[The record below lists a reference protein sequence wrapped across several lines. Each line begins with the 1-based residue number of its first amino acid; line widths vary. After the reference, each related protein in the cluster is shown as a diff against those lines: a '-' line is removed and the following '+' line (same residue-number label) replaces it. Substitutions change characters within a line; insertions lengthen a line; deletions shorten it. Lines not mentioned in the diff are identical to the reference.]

1 MAFAP
6 NKAPSDGRDVSFLTD
21 DSVHLRGTYWE
32 PRETGNTSV
41 LLLHDFKG
49 ERNAW
54 KPFVPAFRSR
64 GWGIFA
70 LDLRGH
76 GESLRQ
82 DMRAD
87 LLAPLD
93 RDLRSSSHYPA
104 DVKAAIAWLARQAK
118 TDAGRLGIIGLG
130 LGSDLAYAAS
140 AKGWGSASS
149 VLIGL
154 DEGRARAL
162 AGQGGFSPR
171 SCYLMYGEH
180 DPSSSVSASAFLAST
195 SLPKDAYLYPDCSS
209 TGIDLYTEKFPEIA
223 ARTIA
228 WIERTC

>member
-6 NKAPSDGRDVSFLTD
+6 NKASTDGRNVSFLTD
-21 DSVHLRGTYWE
+21 DSVHLRGTYWD
-32 PRETGNTSV
+32 PRDEGNISV

-49 ERNAW
+49 DRAAW
-54 KPFVPAFRSR
+54 KPFIPAFRSR

-82 DMRAD
+82 DMRSEG
-87 LLAPLD
+87 LTPLE
-93 RDLRSSSHYPA
+93 RDLRSPAQYPA
-104 DVKAAIAWLARQAK
+104 DVRAAIAWLARQPK
-118 TDAGRLGIIGLG
+118 TEPGRVGMIGVG

-140 AKGWGSASS
+140 AKGWGTASS
-149 VLIGL
+149 VLISL
-154 DEGRARAL
+154 DEGRAREL

-171 SCYLMYGEH
+171 SCYLMYAEH
-180 DPSSSVSASAFLAST
+180 DAGSSVSAHTFLSST
-195 SLPKDAYLYPDCSS
+195 SLPKDAFVYPAATS